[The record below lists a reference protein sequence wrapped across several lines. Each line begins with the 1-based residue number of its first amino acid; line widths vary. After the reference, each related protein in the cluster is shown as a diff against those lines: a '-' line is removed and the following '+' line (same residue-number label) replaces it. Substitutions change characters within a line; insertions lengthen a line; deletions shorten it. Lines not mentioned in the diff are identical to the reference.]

1 MEEKQTKQSAQINIH
16 HLCWLLGDNGHK
28 YCSTLSPFMQKTNL
42 SLRGKIYTIGWE
54 YIKTY
59 LALVKWAGQM
69 FAIAVYD
76 AAERLC
82 QVLS

>member
-1 MEEKQTKQSAQINIH
+1 MEEKQTKQSVQINIH
-16 HLCWLLGDNGHK
+16 HLCWLQGDNGHK
-28 YCSTLSPFMQKTNL
+28 YRLSPFMQKTNQ
-42 SLRGKIYTIGWE
+42 IYTIGWE
-54 YIKTY
+54 YVKTY

>member
-1 MEEKQTKQSAQINIH
+1 MDEKQTKQSVQINIH

-28 YCSTLSPFMQKTNL
+28 YWSTLSLLMQKTNL
-42 SLRGKIYTIGWE
+42 SNRPIYTIGWE
-54 YIKTY
+54 YVRTY
-59 LALVKWAGQM
+59 LALVKWTGQM

-82 QVLS
+82 QVLG